1 MDYNHLLRNM
11 DYCELLTLTER
22 WLWLMLVSG
31 KCMGIASR
39 QVYPQWHPAGR
50 EVLQGKHFDCAN
62 KSNYACVAFIMKWM
76 TSLYSNIIW
85 RNVFFSVFTLNYT
98 S

>member
-50 EVLQGKHFDCAN
+50 EVLQGKHYDLPPRSQGWPQPKQLLALFLCQQV
-62 KSNYACVAFIMKWM
+62 KLCPCG
-76 TSLYSNIIW
+76 LYHEIDD
-85 RNVFFSVFTLNYT
+85 
-98 S
+98 